1 MDPMQ
6 VIKGV
11 VLTKVCSIKPG
22 EDSTE
27 SKKITLK
34 MSYDGLTL
42 NDIFI
47 KALKNDVISW
57 ANGSGGRKNYDNLKD
72 GQIVKVSAKSP
83 GSLAVDPQTAVVNE
97 LATMDSDN
105 EREDY
110 VADLLEQASKLKA
123 QST

>member
-1 MDPMQ
+1 MDLMQ

-11 VLTKVCSIKPG
+11 VLTKVCSIKPDT
-22 EDSTE
+22 DSTE
-27 SKKITLK
+27 SKQITLK
-34 MSYDGLTL
+34 MSYDGLTM

-57 ANGSGGRKNYDNLKD
+57 ANGSGGRKNYANLVD

-83 GSLAVDPQTAVVNE
+83 GSLAVDPQTGVVNE
-97 LATMDSDN
+97 LAAMESDK

-110 VADLLEQASKLKA
+110 IADLLEKANELK
-123 QST
+123 SHK